1 LRVRDGDGPIGAVG
15 TPEAGRTDVHLGGEL
30 SGGAQTRNELQ
41 AGPLRRQ
48 PKPRSRRR
56 LSTDVIGALASA
68 AERQR
73 SALPADSPR
82 RRPTL
87 PTLRFMLRED
97 DIEAA
102 PARERR

>member
-1 LRVRDGDGPIGAVG
+1 M
-15 TPEAGRTDVHLGGEL
+15 TVH
-30 SGGAQTRNELQ
+30 
-41 AGPLRRQ
+41 P
-48 PKPRSRRR
+48 PRKR

-68 AERQR
+68 VERQR

-87 PTLRFMLRED
+87 STLRFMLRED

-102 PARERR
+102 PARGRR